1 MHIPVLAKEVIEILN
16 PKEGDFVFDLTLGAG
31 GHSIEFAKKIGKNG
45 ILVGVDIDEDMISL
59 AEQRLLNLDKEFRP
73 KMLLVRSNFS
83 RLDEII
89 EEIKRQ
95 ERIEILPDI
104 FFADLGISSYHFDWS
119 HKGFS
124 LNKAGPLDMRLSK
137 DIKLTA
143 QDVVMKFPK
152 KKLEYIFREYGE
164 ESFAKDIAEKIINER
179 KKKEIK
185 TTLELAELVKDVY
198 RSKGVFP
205 KIHPA
210 TKVFMALRI
219 FINNELENLETLLE
233 KIPMYSKR
241 GTRVGIISFHSLED
255 RIVKQKFKEWNKS
268 GLGFLL
274 VKNIITPSEEEIII
288 NPRSRSAKFRAFC
301 FNLS

>member
-1 MHIPVLAKEVIEILN
+1 MHVPVLAKEVVEVLN
-16 PKEGDFVFDLTLGAG
+16 PKEGDFVFDLTVGAG

-45 ILVGVDIDEDMISL
+45 ILVGVDMDEDMLSV
-59 AEQRLLNLDKEFRP
+59 AEERLSKIDKEFRP
-73 KMLLVRSNFS
+73 KILLVRLNFS

-89 EEIKRQ
+89 EEIKQQ
-95 ERIEILPDI
+95 EKIEILPDI
-104 FFADLGISSYHFDWS
+104 FFADLGISSYHFEWA
-119 HKGFS
+119 HRGFS
-124 LNKAGPLDMRLSK
+124 LNKSGPLDMRLSK

-152 KKLEYIFREYGE
+152 KKLEHIFREYGE
-164 ESFAKDIAEKIINER
+164 ESLAKDIAEKIVDER
-179 KKKEIK
+179 RKKEIR
-185 TTLELAELVKDVY
+185 TTQELAELVKDVY
-198 RSKGVFP
+198 RSKGIFP

-219 FINNELENLETLLE
+219 FINNELENIKTLLE
-233 KIPMYSKR
+233 KIPIYSKK

-255 RIVKQKFKEWNKS
+255 RIVKQKFKEWNES

-274 VKNIITPSEEEIII
+274 VRNIITPSEEEIIV

-301 FNLS
+301 FNL